1 MDYPVLYQGDQ
12 AGSATLTHQGGRI
25 QVEVSCRRD
34 NRGLFRAYLLC
45 ERGEYPLG
53 VLEPRGE
60 RMGLRRTVR
69 TGELQAL
76 GTIWRGEL
84 RMSYAFSSQTQWQP
98 LAAAGDFFQRD
109 PLLSR
114 MLAGTGEGLWR
125 QERNGRQLALPYQ
138 ADRPFP
144 MVPLFCFA
152 QIQTIG
158 GQSYAVYRFDKE
170 EHPIFP

>member
-1 MDYPVLYQGDQ
+1 MIRRIRESGSPVSGASLAACYQVSRQVIVQDIALLRA
-12 AGSATLTHQGGRI
+12 AGY
-25 QVEVSCRRD
+25 EVIST
-34 NRGLFRAYLLC
+34 NRGY
-45 ERGEYPLG
+45 
-53 VLEPRGE
+53 V
-60 RMGLRRTVR
+60 
-69 TGELQAL
+69 
-76 GTIWRGEL
+76 
-84 RMSYAFSSQTQWQP
+84 
-98 LAAAGDFFQRD
+98 
-109 PLLSR
+109 
-114 MLAGTGEGLWR
+114 LAGTGEGLWR